1 MLVGQ
6 IVGGAS
12 VPKLC
17 QKGSTSSHQKK
28 KKKKWTNESE
38 SQAARTKDDTDRGCR
53 RCLRKRHWVSEH
65 LV

>member
-1 MLVGQ
+1 MWGRLWVGL
-6 IVGGAS
+6 
-12 VPKLC
+12 LC
-17 QKGSTSSHQKK
+17 LNCARKAPPAAIRKK

>member
-1 MLVGQ
+1 M
-6 IVGGAS
+6 GGGLLCLKCEKNP
-12 VPKLC
+12 PK
-17 QKGSTSSHQKK
+17 KNKKKK

>member
-28 KKKKWTNESE
+28 KKKKNGPMSLKARLQGQRMTQTGAAGGASE
-38 SQAARTKDDTDRGCR
+38 RGTGSQST
-53 RCLRKRHWVSEH
+53 
-65 LV
+65 